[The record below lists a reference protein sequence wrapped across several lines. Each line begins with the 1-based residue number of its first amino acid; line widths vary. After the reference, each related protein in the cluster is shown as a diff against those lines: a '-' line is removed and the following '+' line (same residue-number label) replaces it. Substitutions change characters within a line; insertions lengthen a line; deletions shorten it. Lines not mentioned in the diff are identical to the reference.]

1 MRASVKKAVI
11 PAAGLGTRFLPATKA
26 VPKEMLPI
34 VDVPTIQLVIDEAVR
49 SGITDVV
56 VINGRHKHA
65 IEDHF
70 DHAFEL
76 ETTLAQ
82 RGKGDMVGELQRLA
96 QMVRLISV
104 RQKAPL
110 GLGHA
115 VLCAREAV
123 GDQPFAVLLGDD
135 LIDNDEDPG
144 IAQLCR
150 VYEQT
155 GAGVVAV
162 MEVDP
167 AQAHLYG
174 IVAGEPVAAAG
185 ALGPHLRISSM
196 VEKPA
201 PGTAPSRLAIIGRYV
216 LPPAIWDH
224 LARTQPG
231 VGGEIQLTDAL
242 RQLAAAPPGL
252 IGVVVKGVRHDAGDR
267 LGYLRA
273 NLAFAL
279 KRPEL
284 RAEVASMMAE
294 LLREMEGP
302 ADGGAGGAR
311 R

>member
-1 MRASVKKAVI
+1 MFPKVKKAVI

-49 SGITDVV
+49 AGITDVV
-56 VINGRHKHA
+56 VVNGRHKHS

-76 ETTLAQ
+76 ETTLTE
-82 RGKGDMVGELQRLA
+82 RGKSAMVAELRKIS

-115 VLCAREAV
+115 VLCARESV
-123 GDQPFAVLLGDD
+123 GDEPVAVLLGDD
-135 LIDNDEDPG
+135 LVDNDRDPG

-150 VYEQT
+150 VYEET
-155 GAGVVAV
+155 GAGAIAV
-162 MEVDP
+162 MEVP
-167 AQAHLYG
+167 AGQEHLYG
-174 IVAGEPVAAAG
+174 IVSGEPIAG
-185 ALGPHLRISSM
+185 TNRVRIRDL

-201 PGTAPSRLAIIGRYV
+201 PGTAPSRLAIVGRYV
-216 LPPAIWDH
+216 LPPAIWGH
-224 LARTQPG
+224 LATTKPG

-242 RQLAAAPPGL
+242 RQLAFEGGPGL
-252 IGVVVKGVRHDAGDR
+252 IGVVVEGVRHDAGDR

-273 NLAFAL
+273 NLAYAL
-279 KRPEL
+279 KRGEL
-284 RAEVASMMAE
+284 RADVLAMMRQ
-294 LLREMEGP
+294 LLEEHG
-302 ADGGAGGAR
+302 
-311 R
+311 